1 MSKFQKYYIAEE
13 LVDRT
18 EEFNELL
25 QEILQTN
32 KSNGTI
38 ICASTGVGKTALSSK
53 IIKNLGNTYNL
64 IINIKTDPENSSTNY
79 KEGKFLANIFTKAV
93 ETINASPDK
102 KKDTFSYFIAHSKN
116 VNLKKAKRDRLLE
129 DIISADTKIM
139 VCKILAYYIFKHIL
153 KLGENNS
160 DTLINE
166 DRSSSIR
173 IMNYY
178 LQYLFSNYK
187 IFLKLD
193 NIQNVDET
201 SLSYILA
208 WMNEYKN
215 MGHYFLYEYTLDDNN
230 SIQKAMQFAEKF
242 TDTGIPIELRKL
254 EFLEDTDALSALK
267 IATPDKSYTEADEIA
282 IKYFYNNIGC
292 GNIRKLIDYD
302 CDDSNNHSS
311 IYDPT
316 YEKLRA
322 LEKEELYIVA
332 LIILCNGNI
341 ATAFYEGIFHDDP
354 LIRNRNKAFEHLS
367 DPAKRILELDN
378 GNIKIEHA
386 SIIDSWNKHETEFL
400 EYSLLAYERLKS
412 FLKCCI
418 DAKTSFYI
426 SKQKATILLLQ
437 LYKKYDSESIIELLD
452 EVEILSRD
460 DLSVDNVWEI
470 LKIIVDLFSEK
481 ASSYIQMYMKI
492 IQICYN
498 CELYQN
504 GLECIEL
511 LESGV
516 HNDLDRPSFYI
527 YKCLFLSALDRHNE
541 SIIVAC
547 TILNKWQNDT
557 RAELN
562 AKLIMLN
569 NNRSINNTVESNKI
583 ANDIL
588 NNNKYQNYPEY
599 GYFLRLTC
607 LYLERHVS
615 IEKVKQSV
623 DFFNE
628 IDNPVQQGKSLI
640 TYATHLAITGQI
652 KEAKKA
658 LVKSEKKLK
667 KAKFGHHMLL
677 VNRAAIRLLDDDF
690 SEEVWDLLERSE
702 LSAIVPFDKLAILNN
717 KLIWCIENKAFTKA
731 DLIINQ
737 INRLFAFEPD
747 KHLHSFMNY
756 NLYLFYSDLGVTS
769 EADKYYKRADELK
782 EHCSTLNMRLTQN
795 TDASRSFLLSKRWHV
810 CFLEYWT
817 FDVLMQ

>member
-1 MSKFQKYYIAEE
+1 MSKFQKYQITEE

-18 EEFNELL
+18 EEYKELL
-25 QEILQTN
+25 QEILHTN

-53 IIKNLGNTYNL
+53 IMKNLGDTYNL

-93 ETINASPDK
+93 ETTNALPDK

-116 VNLKKAKRDRLLE
+116 INLKKVKRERLLE

-139 VCKILAYYIFKHIL
+139 VCKIFAYYIFKHIF
-153 KLGENNS
+153 KLGELNS

-178 LQYLFSNYK
+178 LQYLFSNHK
-187 IFLKLD
+187 IFMKLD

-230 SIQKAMQFAEKF
+230 SIQRAMQFTEKF
-242 TDTGIPIELRKL
+242 TDTGVPIELRKL
-254 EFLEDTDALSALK
+254 EFLEDTDAFDALK
-267 IATPDKSYTEADEIA
+267 NATPDKSYSEADEIA
-282 IKYFYNNIGC
+282 IKYYYNNIGC

-302 CDDSNNHSS
+302 CDDSNSHSS
-311 IYDPT
+311 VYDPT

-322 LEKEELYIVA
+322 LDKEALYIVA
-332 LIILCNGNI
+332 LVILCNGSI
-341 ATAFYEGIFHDDP
+341 STTFYEGIFQDDP
-354 LIRNRNKAFEHLS
+354 LVRDRTKAFEHLS
-367 DPAKRILELDN
+367 DPDKRILELEN

-386 SIIDSWNKHETEFL
+386 SIIDSWNKHETDL
-400 EYSLLAYERLKS
+400 LKYSLLAYERLKN
-412 FLKCCI
+412 FLKSCI
-418 DAKTSFYI
+418 EAQTPFYI

-437 LYKKYDSESIIELLD
+437 LYKKFDVESIIELLD
-452 EVEILSRD
+452 EVEILSRSE
-460 DLSVDNVWEI
+460 LSVDNVWEI
-470 LKIIVDLFSEK
+470 LKIIVDAFKEK
-481 ASSYIQMYMKI
+481 ANSYIQIYMKI

-504 GLECIEL
+504 GLECVEL
-511 LESGV
+511 LESGS
-516 HNDLDRPSFYI
+516 HMDLDRPSLYI
-527 YKCLFLSALDRHNE
+527 YKCLFLSALDRHND

-547 TILNKWQNDT
+547 TILTTWPNDT

-569 NNRSINNTVESNKI
+569 NNRSINNTEECNKI

-588 NNNKYQNYPEY
+588 NNSNYQNCPEY

-607 LYLERHVS
+607 LYMERYTS

-623 DFFNE
+623 DFFEE
-628 IDNPVQQGKSLI
+628 IDNPIQQGKSLI

-667 KAKFGHHMLL
+667 KAKFGRHMLL

-690 SEEVWDLLERSE
+690 SEEVWELLEQSE

-717 KLIWCIENKAFTKA
+717 KLIWCIENKAFTRA

-737 INRLFAFEPD
+737 INRLFAYEPD

-756 NLYLFYSDLGVTS
+756 NLYLFYSDQGAIS
-769 EADKYYKRADELK
+769 EADKYYKRAAELK
-782 EHCSTLNMRLTQN
+782 EHCSTLNMRLTQS
-795 TDASRSFLLSKRWHV
+795 TDANRSFLLSKRWHV